1 MSTTSAVAGF
11 SPVAIG
17 GTSATLSTSQT
28 AQSWY
33 YCNVTCAGNTTAS
46 GVKQV
51 NMGYCVPTYTNA
63 GDYISNFSTTGG
75 ATNITNASGAAS
87 PGNYGDFTA
96 MAVSA
101 SASTSFNFSTTY
113 VGGANGVRIWV
124 DWNQN
129 LIFETG
135 ESVFYL
141 ANSNATKTG
150 TITVPGGTPQG
161 NYRMR
166 VRAQYG
172 STVDPTACGVL
183 AYGEAEDYTVSVL
196 APPSCLAPSALTASA
211 TATGGILGWTA
222 NGTAT
227 VWDLEIGPSGFTPTG
242 TPTVNDVAA
251 NPYTW
256 TGGTANTNYQFYVRS
271 DCGMDNTNT
280 STWTG
285 PFAFY
290 TGYCTPAPSSVDGS
304 GITNVSFSTVNNT
317 TGAETGNYGDYTAMI
332 GNIAQSTTV
341 TVNITYTTGFTYGT
355 KIWVDWNNDLD
366 FNDVGEEVYS
376 GESLAT
382 SPTTLVA
389 TFAVGTNSLGQHRM
403 RIGGADSG
411 TLIPCYTGT
420 YGSYE
425 DYTVNVTAP
434 PACIAP
440 TALTATGITATSAN
454 LGWTANG
461 TGTAWD
467 IEIGVTGFV
476 PTGTP
481 SFNDVTSNPYAWT
494 GGAATTTY
502 QFYVRTDCGMDNT
515 ATSAWAGPFSFTTP
529 CATIVPT
536 FPYTVPFTT
545 AAAPNT
551 PPTCWSNPL
560 ASGGEQWRIATT
572 TPLTGNYPPSVA
584 DHTSGT
590 GALAWLDG
598 SADILPNQLITPLID
613 ISALPSATVG
623 FWFLSNNTTNTVLHT
638 IKMDVWNGTAWVNM
652 ITYAGNSAS
661 WVELSGI
668 VPGGIPSVTNFR
680 IVGVA
685 DPLGTSSGNYF
696 YNDLFVDDFFIKA
709 TPTCPAPNALT
720 ATSVTSTGA
729 ALGWTET
736 GSATAWDLEIGIN
749 GFVPSGTP
757 TANDVGANP
766 YTWAGG
772 TANTTYQF
780 YVRADCGMDNVDVS
794 TWTGPFSFTTPC
806 AAFSVPFQEGF
817 NSASTTQSCWT
828 VLNVNNDVDL
838 WNMDY
843 TGYASEG
850 DQSAGMY
857 TDFNSGA
864 NDDYLISPAITLTG
878 TERLRFKY
886 RVRSSGEP
894 NDFEVLLSTSGAA
907 PANFTNVLMPL
918 TSFSNT
924 TYAEQIISLAA
935 YTGTA
940 RIAFHVPPG
949 GLDGYYLYIDDVNVE
964 VIPSCLVPTAV
975 AVSAITQTSASVA
988 WTCTS
993 CTGDYIVEYGATGF
1007 TPGTGATAGVGGTI
1021 WTGSPVAGSPVT
1033 LTGLTSATG
1042 YSVVV
1047 REHCSGLDY
1056 SVNSAITNFFTACG
1070 TFSVPFQEGF
1080 NSASTTQNCWTVLN
1094 VNGDADLWN
1103 MDYTGYASE
1112 GDQSAGMYT
1121 DFNSGAN
1128 DDWLISPAITL
1139 TGTERLRFKYR
1150 VRSSGEPNDFE
1161 VLLSTSGATPAS
1173 FTNVLMPLTSFS
1185 NTTYAEQIISL
1196 AAYTG
1201 TAQIAFHV
1209 PSGGLDGYY
1218 LYIDDVNVE
1227 TIPTCLVPTAV
1238 AVSAITQ
1245 TSASVA
1251 WTCTSC
1257 VGNYI
1262 VEYGTTGF
1270 TPGTGATAGVGG
1282 TIWTGSPVA
1291 GSPVT
1296 ITGLS
1301 ASTGY
1306 SVYVREHCSGVNY
1319 SFNSSV
1325 ANFATL
1331 CGTVNVPYTLDFES
1345 AIVPAFPACVATQ
1358 TVGSSNAWTVAS
1370 APNASF
1376 PSKTARYS
1384 YNYYYD
1390 ADAWF
1395 FTVGINLTAG
1405 TSYTVRYRYG
1415 TTGYDERLEVKYG
1428 TTATAAGMST
1438 LVFDHG
1444 TFQTTG
1450 GTATKTASF
1459 TVPTTGVYYL
1469 GWHCYSLYDQNS
1481 LYVDDILV
1489 DVSPALDMGATALAT
1504 PAPGCYGA
1512 AETVSVTVTNHG
1524 SQPINFA
1531 TNPVT
1536 VTTNVTGITT
1546 ATLSATVN
1554 TGTLAPGGTQN
1565 VAMSTTLDMSAV
1577 GTYTFNANTTVTG
1590 DGEPSNNAMAAA
1602 MRAVTATVA
1611 VPYTQDF
1618 SANTSIPT
1626 GWSATGWSVSS
1637 THGRTNNGLYK
1648 EMWSFTPSGQFNLP
1662 KLGPIGGAM
1671 TLKYDYRLVNYSSY
1685 PATALPNSPAWGT
1698 IDVQISTDC
1707 GGTYTTIQSINP
1719 ASHTSTTGWAT
1730 KNIPLAAYAAGT
1742 IQVRFVSTWTAGD
1755 WYADFDNFAV
1765 IVPPAL
1771 DMGATALVAP
1781 ASAGCFG
1788 SSEPVSVT
1796 IQNLGSATIDYATT
1810 PVTVS
1815 AAVSGTATNSF
1826 SVVLNTGTLAAG
1838 ATQNV
1843 AMGTQDMSV
1852 VGAYTF
1858 TASTSVTG
1866 DADAGNDAMAP
1877 ASRTTSAPATALP
1890 YTEDFTAGVTPAGWN
1905 TTGWT
1910 TGTNTHGNPSNGLYK
1925 NMWSSGISGQFTM
1938 VKLGQVAASTLL
1950 TFDYRLVNYT
1960 SYPATALPNSPAWGT
1975 INVQVSTDCGGTF
1988 NTFQSITP
1996 ANHIASTAW
2005 ANKAYSLAAYAGQD
2019 VIIRFNTAWTT
2030 GDYYVD
2036 FDNFNIGTGC
2046 TGSPDAGVSSTATP
2060 GVCDGTAVTMTNDG
2074 TTTGLGISRQWRS
2087 SPTANGTYVP
2097 VTGGTGAT
2105 TSSYTTDPLAIGSYY
2120 YRLYTSCASGSTV
2133 YSNTVILTSSAEPT
2147 VTVTANGPTSF
2158 CAGGSVT
2165 LTSSTGN
2172 SYLWAPNSET
2182 TSAITVSTA
2191 GSYSV
2196 STTVNGCAGTSAPVV
2211 VSINPSP
2218 TGVTANSSSLLECP
2232 GGVIDLTATGSTN
2245 FTQTVLNEG
2254 FNGVNPPAGWV
2265 IAGGMAAVDEWTL
2278 QPDGYTY
2285 DAELHSNDASQFIM
2299 TNNDPVGGSS
2309 STSLTSPAINLTGY
2323 TGAVLDFYHY
2333 FNSFGGAIGAVQAS
2347 TDGTNWAPVGAGYS
2361 ASIGTATDWDHAQI
2375 ALGTGY
2381 DNQPTVYVR
2390 FQFDAEF
2397 DLYWAVDN
2405 VSILAS
2411 APPAFSWSSA
2421 PAGFTSN
2428 VQNPTNVTVTTVPV
2442 TYTVLATAGGCSA
2455 SASVTVNPAG
2465 HLAVMRINTDANA
2478 SQISW
2483 EIKDAANATV
2493 ASGSPVGNNQQVNQ
2507 LVCLSN
2513 ANGNC
2518 YTLKLTDSFGDGI
2531 IGGGWELRTTGGQT
2545 ILMDSFSG
2553 GSASPAN
2560 PTLTPAYGSGHPF
2573 CLPLGPATLKPT
2585 ECGLFNN
2592 TLNNRIY
2599 ANVMPG
2605 ATQYEFQFLD
2615 PDAGYVRSIIKPSAS
2630 MLFID
2635 MGGSVNPLVPGVHYF
2650 VRIRTNAGGPLASAK
2665 YGPGCEMGMNA
2676 AAVVHCTQLIN
2687 GTLYGHSCN
2696 ETRAFGSPSY
2706 SFIYATPVLGASA
2719 YTFHIYIAGEPT
2731 LFDTTITRGTYVLQL
2746 KWPGTPLTNGSTY
2759 NVDVKT
2765 TVNGVQSNY
2774 CLPFCT
2780 ITIDNAYTGMGG
2792 ELTQVDGSFN
2802 GDVQMW
2808 PNPVADGRVNL
2819 ALNGLVDND
2828 QKIQLDLY
2836 DMYGRKVL

>member
-1 MSTTSAVAGF
+1 LELPAINVTGTYSTESGYDYVRIFNGVGTGGTQLSGSPFSGSGNINVTGTAGQPLTVQFTSDGSGTGTGFNLNVTYSGSCAVACPAPTAANVTGISTTGATVNWTCTSCTGTFIVDYGVSPYNTPGAGAAAGVGGNIVTSGTTSASLAGLLTAATTYDVYVRQECAGPIYGVNTVKTTFTTSCVAYAIPFAEGF
-11 SPVAIG
+11 EGTTGAAIPNCWSIQDVNGGTTWSTFASTSMGSTRVAKYGFDSALPGNDWLYSPGLTLTG
-17 GTSATLSTSQT
+17 GTSYT
-28 AQSWY
+28 
-33 YCNVTCAGNTTAS
+33 
-46 GVKQV
+46 VKYSV
-51 NMGYCVPTYTNA
+51 FDP
-63 GDYISNFSTTGG
+63 
-75 ATNITNASGAAS
+75 
-87 PGNYGDFTA
+87 
-96 MAVSA
+96 
-101 SASTSFNFSTTY
+101 STSFPEAMDVFWGNAATSASMT
-113 VGGANGVRIWV
+113 
-124 DWNQN
+124 N
-129 LIFETG
+129 LIADHSPVPTTIVPPFSYAFTPVTSGTYYIGWHSKSAADEFD
-135 ESVFYL
+135 FYL
-141 ANSNATKTG
+141 
-150 TITVPGGTPQG
+150 
-161 NYRMR
+161 
-166 VRAQYG
+166 
-172 STVDPTACGVL
+172 D
-183 AYGEAEDYTVSVL
+183 DVSVVVS
-196 APPSCLAPSALTASA
+196 PSCLAPSALTATNI
-211 TATGGILGWTA
+211 TATGASLGWTA
-222 NGTAT
+222 NG
-227 VWDLEIGPSGFTPTG
+227 I
-242 TPTVNDVAA
+242 
-251 NPYTW
+251 
-256 TGGTANTNYQFYVRS
+256 
-271 DCGMDNTNT
+271 
-280 STWTG
+280 
-285 PFAFY
+285 
-290 TGYCTPAPSSVDGS
+290 
-304 GITNVSFSTVNNT
+304 
-317 TGAETGNYGDYTAMI
+317 
-332 GNIAQSTTV
+332 
-341 TVNITYTTGFTYGT
+341 
-355 KIWVDWNNDLD
+355 
-366 FNDVGEEVYS
+366 
-376 GESLAT
+376 
-382 SPTTLVA
+382 
-389 TFAVGTNSLGQHRM
+389 
-403 RIGGADSG
+403 
-411 TLIPCYTGT
+411 
-420 YGSYE
+420 
-425 DYTVNVTAP
+425 
-434 PACIAP
+434 
-440 TALTATGITATSAN
+440 
-454 LGWTANG
+454 
-461 TGTAWD
+461 GTAWD
-467 IEIGVTGFV
+467 IEIGVTGFT

-502 QFYVRTDCGMDNT
+502 QFYVRADCGMDNT

-551 PPTCWSNPL
+551 PPACWSNPL

-2411 APPAFSWSSA
+2411 APPALQLEFRTRW
-2421 PAGFTSN
+2421 
-2428 VQNPTNVTVTTVPV
+2428 
-2442 TYTVLATAGGCSA
+2442 L
-2455 SASVTVNPAG
+2455 
-2465 HLAVMRINTDANA
+2465 H
-2478 SQISW
+2478 
-2483 EIKDAANATV
+2483 
-2493 ASGSPVGNNQQVNQ
+2493 QQRAEPDQ
-2507 LVCLSN
+2507 R
-2513 ANGNC
+2513 NGN
-2518 YTLKLTDSFGDGI
+2518 DRAGDLHGI
-2531 IGGGWELRTTGGQT
+2531 GHRRRMQCFSERYCEPRRSLGRDAHQHRCQRKPDQLGDQRCCQRHSGQ
-2545 ILMDSFSG
+2545 
-2553 GSASPAN
+2553 
-2560 PTLTPAYGSGHPF
+2560 
-2573 CLPLGPATLKPT
+2573 
-2585 ECGLFNN
+2585 
-2592 TLNNRIY
+2592 R
-2599 ANVMPG
+2599 
-2605 ATQYEFQFLD
+2605 
-2615 PDAGYVRSIIKPSAS
+2615 
-2630 MLFID
+2630 
-2635 MGGSVNPLVPGVHYF
+2635 
-2650 VRIRTNAGGPLASAK
+2650 
-2665 YGPGCEMGMNA
+2665 
-2676 AAVVHCTQLIN
+2676 
-2687 GTLYGHSCN
+2687 
-2696 ETRAFGSPSY
+2696 
-2706 SFIYATPVLGASA
+2706 
-2719 YTFHIYIAGEPT
+2719 
-2731 LFDTTITRGTYVLQL
+2731 
-2746 KWPGTPLTNGSTY
+2746 
-2759 NVDVKT
+2759 
-2765 TVNGVQSNY
+2765 
-2774 CLPFCT
+2774 
-2780 ITIDNAYTGMGG
+2780 
-2792 ELTQVDGSFN
+2792 
-2802 GDVQMW
+2802 
-2808 PNPVADGRVNL
+2808 
-2819 ALNGLVDND
+2819 
-2828 QKIQLDLY
+2828 
-2836 DMYGRKVL
+2836 